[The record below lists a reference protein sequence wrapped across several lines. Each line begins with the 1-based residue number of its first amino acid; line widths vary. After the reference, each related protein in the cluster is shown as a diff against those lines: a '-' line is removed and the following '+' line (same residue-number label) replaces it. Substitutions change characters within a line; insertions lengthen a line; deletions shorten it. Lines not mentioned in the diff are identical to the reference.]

1 MATVTLHLSFSHA
14 TIATALSKDKTWQQA
29 VFTEVAQPT
38 FLLLLMAQRLMAFM
52 EITPILVEPTLNGL
66 FSENQLRNQ
75 QRQQEALGAL

>member
-1 MATVTLHLSFSHA
+1 
-14 TIATALSKDKTWQQA
+14 
-29 VFTEVAQPT
+29 
-38 FLLLLMAQRLMAFM
+38 MAFM